1 MVSQWGSRKGVRGND
16 YFVELSSLAYDRKI
30 KLFYILA
37 SLSSIIKAPLGCTKQ
52 LCEVMAAAKSKW
64 NICTGKCVLVCAC
77 VPFWTY
83 KACKA
88 IWLASPK
95 DLPVSAPPPTG
106 GITGASYHIQLSFWV
121 CIFWGL
127 NSGPPKPGRYTKLRC
142 MSLFSQGKKLGKKHA
157 CYYNKPKELNIYG

>member
-64 NICTGKCVLVCAC
+64 NICTGKCVFVCAC
-77 VPFWTY
+77 MPFWTY

-95 DLPVSAPPPTG
+95 DLPVSAPLPTG
-106 GITGASYHIQLSFWV
+106 GITGTSYHIQLSFWV

-127 NSGPPKPGRYTKLRC
+127 NSDPPQARKVYQTKMYESFLTREKT
-142 MSLFSQGKKLGKKHA
+142 GKEA
-157 CYYNKPKELNIYG
+157 CL